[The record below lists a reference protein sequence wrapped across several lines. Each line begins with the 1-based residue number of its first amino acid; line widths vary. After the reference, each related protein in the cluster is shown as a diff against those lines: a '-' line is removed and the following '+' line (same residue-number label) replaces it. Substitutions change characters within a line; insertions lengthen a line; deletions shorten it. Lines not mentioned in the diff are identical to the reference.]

1 MKKTT
6 DKKEEVSKVPQVPEV
21 PREAKEEYKEKYL
34 RALADYQNLVKRTQA
49 EREEFVQFASEA
61 LINKLLSVLDNL
73 ERAKGVLTDK
83 GIDIIYNELWQVLQ
97 GEGVERIKLTK
108 TDAFDPMTM
117 ECIEASQ
124 GGNLLQEVRAGYT
137 LKGKV
142 IRAVHVKVIQ

>member
-6 DKKEEVSKVPQVPEV
+6 DKKD
-21 PREAKEEYKEKYL
+21 EASETVKEDYKEQYL
-34 RALADYQNLVKRTQA
+34 RALADYQNLLKRTA
-49 EREEFVQFASEA
+49 KEKEDFIEFAGEE
-61 LINKLLSVLDNL
+61 LIRKLLPVLDNL

-97 GEGVERIKLTK
+97 GEGVERIIINK

-117 ECIEASQ
+117 ECINVEE
-124 GGNLLQEVRAGYT
+124 GGKVLQEVRAGYK

-142 IRAVHVKVIQ
+142 LKAVQVKVVK